1 MNEVVTVWMVVKA
14 VLLVGG
20 LVAVFVVIMMIL
32 ASMAGHWD
40 H

>member
-1 MNEVVTVWMVVKA
+1 MNEVITVWMVVKA
-14 VLLVGG
+14 LLLLGFLG
-20 LVAVFVVIMMIL
+20 LVFVVVFLIL